1 MKTIVDTRFTSRRI
15 PEVSIRYRRIGAG
28 KKMLFLHGTWVDPF
42 IFSELFTTLSK
53 EYELLI
59 PDIPPFGLSRLGSM
73 LTLEQYAVLF
83 DEMLGTLGWD
93 GVVVVGHSFGG
104 GIALHLTAISAKVR
118 RVVVCNS
125 IGLPFRRPEIL
136 RKYPKMIY
144 RALRNLSKEHDSTI
158 LRKLLIDVGRVLLH
172 NPITPIVQTITQCL
186 CEEKIILQ
194 KISVPVYIIWGK
206 QDEILPL
213 SYIQKIQSLV
223 PLVHVIYITGHHNWC
238 LVDQKRASELI
249 QEALDSDA

>member
-1 MKTIVDTRFTSRRI
+1 MKTTLDARFTSRQI
-15 PEVSIRYRRIGAG
+15 PDVSVRYRKVGAG
-28 KKMLFLHGTWVDPF
+28 KKLLFLHGTWVDPF
-42 IFSELFTTLSK
+42 IFTELFTTLSK

-59 PDIPPFGLSRLGSM
+59 PDIPPFGRSRLDSM

-83 DEMLGTLGWD
+83 DEMLESLGWD
-93 GVVVVGHSFGG
+93 SVVVVGHSFGG
-104 GIALHLTAISAKVR
+104 GIALHLAAVSAKIR

-136 RKYPKMIY
+136 GKYPKMVY

-158 LRKLLIDVGRVLLH
+158 LRKLLLDVGRVLLH
-172 NPITPIVQTITQCL
+172 NPIPPIVQTITQCL

-194 KISVPVYIIWGK
+194 KISAPVYIIWGK

-213 SYIQKIQSLV
+213 SYIEKIQSLV
-223 PLVHVIYITGHHNWC
+223 PRVHVNYITGHHNWC
-238 LVDQKRASELI
+238 LVDQKRAGDLI
-249 QEALDSDA
+249 RASLDSER